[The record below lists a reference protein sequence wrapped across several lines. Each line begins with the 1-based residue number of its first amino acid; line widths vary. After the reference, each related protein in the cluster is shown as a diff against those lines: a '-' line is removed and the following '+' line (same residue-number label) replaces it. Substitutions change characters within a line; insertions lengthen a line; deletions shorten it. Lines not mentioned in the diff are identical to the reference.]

1 MDIAFSKQLN
11 SKYFHNKKN
20 GFFIEAGAY
29 NGVAH
34 SICKWFEDT
43 LGWKG
48 INIEPHPQLFDHLVG
63 NRPNSVNL
71 NYALSNKSGH
81 TELVD
86 PKQFRGH
93 ATIDVNKKQKFIDN
107 ATVYTV
113 ETKTY
118 TEMIEENDVSELDLF
133 VLDVEGHELGVLEG
147 MIGSDVLPRVIA
159 VETNKTNK
167 DDILKLLEP
176 LSYKLDYS
184 SKADSYF
191 VRSV

>member
-1 MDIAFSKQLN
+1 MDISFSKQLN

-29 NGVAH
+29 DGVAH

-48 INIEPHPQLFDHLVG
+48 INIEPHPRLFDHLVR

-71 NYALSNKSGH
+71 NYALSNKSGY

-93 ATIDVNKKQKFIDN
+93 ATIDEDKKHRFIDN
-107 ATVYTV
+107 ATVYKV

-118 TEMIEENDVSELDLF
+118 VEIVEENGISEVDLF
-133 VLDVEGHELGVLEG
+133 VLDVEGHELGVIEG
-147 MIGSDVLPRVIA
+147 MVGSDVLPIVIA
-159 VETNKTNK
+159 AETNKTNK
-167 DDILKLLEP
+167 DDMLKLLEP
-176 LSYKLDYS
+176 LFYKLDYS
-184 SKADSYF
+184 GRADSYF
-191 VRSV
+191 VRSA